1 MISRRELLTRTALG
15 FGALSLNR
23 LLAES
28 ATREAPERPLTH
40 FPAKAKHVIYLFLN
54 GGPSQV
60 DTWDPKPLLTKYHGT
75 LSAGRQ
81 PED

>member
-1 MISRRELLTRTALG
+1 MISRRELLARTALG

-28 ATREAPERPLTH
+28 AAREAPEPPQTH

-60 DTWDPKPLLTKYHGT
+60 DTLDPKPLLTKYHGT